1 MFSCVLP
8 MDIAGECLVKRCC
21 LLVVLCCCALP
32 AFGLAGGMERAI
44 VHVMRKVPCEDS
56 GQGLPP
62 GMAAQ
67 PMAAAGEG
75 SCLEYELRTKKVSYV
90 IRPHKQVLL
99 MVGEE
104 VMIRL
109 AINDLIVSSPWLPKD
124 VRCSVH
130 SMMLLTE
137 AEREERRERERPVIV
152 RCYEDGQPTPC
163 PR

>member
-1 MFSCVLP
+1 MKRFS
-8 MDIAGECLVKRCC
+8 
-21 LLVVLCCCALP
+21 LLFVLCCCALP
-32 AFGLAGGMERAI
+32 ALGLAGGMERAI

-56 GQGLPP
+56 GQGRGLPP
-62 GMAAQ
+62 GMAT
-67 PMAAAGEG
+67 PMVAANEG
-75 SCLEYELRTKKVSYV
+75 GCLEYELRTKKVSYV

-109 AINDLIVSSPWLPKD
+109 AVSELIVSSPGLPKE
-124 VRCSVH
+124 VRCGVH

-152 RCYEDGQPTPC
+152 RCYENGQLAPC